1 MKLDSSL
8 TLYTK
13 ILESVIG
20 VYLHNTQGNISSVV
34 LKKVLTIKENIKN
47 LPGKI
52 GTIKKVKL
60 QSSKKIFE
68 LILSDSGLLS
78 EC

>member
-20 VYLHNTQGNISSVV
+20 VYLHNAQGNISSVV
-34 LKKVLTIKENIKN
+34 LIKVLTIKENIKN
-47 LPGKI
+47 LLEKI
-52 GTIKKVKL
+52 GTIKKVKW

>member
-8 TLYTK
+8 TPYTK

-20 VYLHNTQGNISSVV
+20 VYHHNTQGNISSVV

-47 LPGKI
+47 LLGKI
-52 GTIKKVKL
+52 GTIKKVKW